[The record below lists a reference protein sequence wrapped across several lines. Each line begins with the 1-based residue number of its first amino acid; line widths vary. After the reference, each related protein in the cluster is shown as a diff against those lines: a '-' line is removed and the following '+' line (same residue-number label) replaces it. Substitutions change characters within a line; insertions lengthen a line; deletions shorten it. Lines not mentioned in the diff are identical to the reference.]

1 MVGAVTVANLKKEL
15 EHLFPG
21 KWLSGGEVGRTLKTG
36 IEQIDFGRSAG
47 LLKRRVTEW
56 VGTSSSGK
64 TTVLRSICANWCATG
79 LNVVYID
86 TFDRLLASDWCFF
99 NNAKDEKQGRFWV
112 LRSNIDSAV
121 KRDYVKDS
129 LWACE
134 QLIRSRVFDVV
145 ILDLGERNIITSNF
159 YARLQRALERS
170 KASLI
175 VLKDDDSFAQSA
187 SWGTNSRLSFN
198 FARPVH
204 FELGL
209 TGHSD
214 DIATITPTIK
224 GSILRDGM
232 AENIEV
238 SVASYVQNRLF
249 THPKVP
255 DRSTSKTRARA

>member
-1 MVGAVTVANLKKEL
+1 
-15 EHLFPG
+15 
-21 KWLSGGEVGRTLKTG
+21 
-36 IEQIDFGRSAG
+36 
-47 LLKRRVTEW
+47 
-56 VGTSSSGK
+56 
-64 TTVLRSICANWCATG
+64 
-79 LNVVYID
+79 
-86 TFDRLLASDWCFF
+86 
-99 NNAKDEKQGRFWV
+99 
-112 LRSNIDSAV
+112 
-121 KRDYVKDS
+121 VKDS

-145 ILDLGERNIITSNF
+145 ILDLGERNIITSSF

-214 DIATITPTIK
+214 DIATIMPTIK